1 MSLFRNKA
9 DTYYICIYITY
20 IYIIRPTIILH
31 ITLNLEVFDILHV
44 FPLHI
49 SSLLICVNISIA

>member
-20 IYIIRPTIILH
+20 IYIITIILH

>member
-1 MSLFRNKA
+1 MYI
-9 DTYYICIYITY
+9 YYICIYITY
-20 IYIIRPTIILH
+20 IYIITIILH